1 MIVEQFS
8 GIVKQCLWN
17 GVVEQRNS
25 ESATVL
31 ANSVGGSVEE

>member
-17 GVVEQRNS
+17 GAVEQWNS

-31 ANSVGGSVEE
+31 AKSVGGTVER